1 MFTIKDTYQK
11 MKKLILLIALAIT
24 SIGAF
29 GQAKTNDTSKNTPVT
44 TNTAFRVKYDYVF
57 KRNSDG
63 SYTAQ
68 FPVQINGDIIGSG
81 ASFPPGTS
89 FGGIDIAAY
98 AGHDILID
106 TVNRVVIIRRFL
118 DRRLR

>member
-1 MFTIKDTYQK
+1 

-29 GQAKTNDTSKNTPVT
+29 GQAKTNDTSKNTPGT

-57 KRNSDG
+57 KRNPDG

-68 FPVQINGDIIGSG
+68 YPVQINGDIIGSG
-81 ASFPPGTS
+81 ASFPPGRS
-89 FGGIDIAAY
+89 FGGIDVAAY

-106 TVNRVVIIRRFL
+106 TVNKVIIIRRFL
-118 DRRLR
+118 KECLNQNFQN